1 MSRPLVTIRSVEVAG
16 ATRLALIFSDGARG
30 EIDLS
35 REIETATALT
45 APLSDPS
52 YFARVFLEEGAPTWP
67 NGFDL
72 APWALY
78 DRLREAGEL
87 DVTGRVA

>member
-1 MSRPLVTIRSVEVAG
+1 MSRPLLTIRSVEVAG
-16 ATRLALIFSDGARG
+16 ATRLALVFSDGARG

-35 REIETATALT
+35 REIKAATGMT

-78 DRLREAGEL
+78 DRLQASGEL
-87 DVTGRVA
+87 DVTRSVG

>member
-1 MSRPLVTIRSVEVAG
+1 MVTIRSVEVAG
-16 ATRLALIFSDGARG
+16 ATCLALVFSDGARG
-30 EIDLS
+30 EVDLS
-35 REIETATALT
+35 REIEAATTMT

>member
-1 MSRPLVTIRSVEVAG
+1 MSRALVTIRSVEVAG
-16 ATRLALIFSDGARG
+16 ETRLALAFSDGARG
-30 EIDLS
+30 EVDLS
-35 REIETATALT
+35 REIKAATAMT